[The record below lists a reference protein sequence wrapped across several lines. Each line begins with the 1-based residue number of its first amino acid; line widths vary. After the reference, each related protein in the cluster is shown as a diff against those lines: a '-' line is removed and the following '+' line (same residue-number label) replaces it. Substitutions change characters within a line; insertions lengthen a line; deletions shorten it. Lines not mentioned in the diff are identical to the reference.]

1 MRKRSLVLLGMMLI
15 CVFLSAGAFAEW
27 LPDASLWRTV
37 DGSTATIPL
46 TEAMASYFGQADN
59 APYHETT
66 PRAYDYLCNNTPYNT
81 TDLLFVTIPAAEDF
95 AIARE
100 AGVELEVIPVVREG
114 IVFINNTAN
123 PADSLTAEELRSI
136 YAGVITNWK
145 EVGGLDAHI
154 AAYQRDVRS
163 GSQTV
168 FLQALMGDVQ
178 PVQPEKALVIET
190 MGTLI
195 DQVAGY
201 DNAPNALGYT
211 MYYYIANMYS
221 APTIRVLSVDGIVPS
236 TETIA
241 TGEYPL
247 CTTYCAV
254 LRADT
259 PEDHPARQLL
269 AWLQS
274 EEGQAVTRSAGYL
287 PLRAFAEEGATR

>member
-1 MRKRSLVLLGMMLI
+1 MRKKSLVLLSMMLV
-15 CVFLSAGAFAEW
+15 CVFLSAGVCAEW
-27 LPDASLWRTV
+27 SPDASLWRTV

-46 TEAMASYFGQADN
+46 TEAMAGYFGQADS

-66 PRAYDYLCNNTPYNT
+66 PRAYYYLCNDASYKTI
-81 TDLLFVTIPAAEDF
+81 DLIFVTIPAAEDF
-95 AIARE
+95 DIARE

-123 PADSLTAEELRSI
+123 PVDNLTAEELRNI

-145 EVGGLDAHI
+145 EVGGLDERVT
-154 AAYQRDVRS
+154 AYQRDIRS

-168 FLQALMGDVQ
+168 FLQALMGDMQ

-190 MGTLI
+190 MGALV

-221 APTIRVLSVDGIVPS
+221 APTIRVLSVDGIAPS

-241 TGEYPL
+241 TGDYPL

-259 PEDHPARQLL
+259 PADHPARRLVEWLL
-269 AWLQS
+269 S
-274 EEGQAVTRSAGYL
+274 PEGQRVAVDAGYA
-287 PLRAFAEEGATR
+287 PLEPIPAPE